1 MLIKPGVRGSRK
13 ELETEFE
20 KLTAAHD
27 ERTNELA
34 ESLRWIRSG
43 KHVITSNQDINKS
56 AAKSKQFATPRF
68 RDGKFPIILMTLI
81 TLPGILQEG
90 LRISD
95 DNARPQSNTAGAR
108 RS

>member
-1 MLIKPGVRGSRK
+1 MPSGIRETERIHGVLIKPGVRGSRK

-43 KHVITSNQDINKS
+43 KHV
-56 AAKSKQFATPRF
+56 
-68 RDGKFPIILMTLI
+68 
-81 TLPGILQEG
+81 LQYSGHQEM
-90 LRISD
+90 RIEQTVHETEISC
-95 DNARPQSNTAGAR
+95 
-108 RS
+108 